1 MSNVMM
7 FCPTCSWL
15 CHVWHTLAHVT
26 VKEKRSIRARSVV
39 PRITTGNT
47 GGTRRPIR
55 QRPLRACT
63 NFHCRD
69 IVSCPC
75 TGTLP
80 QPIFKSVIL
89 FYQNSHWFG
98 FIQDMNSIIV
108 PLSLNNSLQTDLIE
122 WSLLKS
128 QWLFLS
134 FLILLLLL
142 VNRDKIYCYW
152 GRCLD
157 KPGNG

>member
-98 FIQDMNSIIV
+98 FIQDLKSIV
-108 PLSLNNSLQTDLIE
+108 VHLSLNNSLKIDFIDMTLADDSIVVLVISNFAVTACKQRYN
-122 WSLLKS
+122 
-128 QWLFLS
+128 
-134 FLILLLLL
+134 LLLLGKAS
-142 VNRDKIYCYW
+142 RQTW
-152 GRCLD
+152 
-157 KPGNG
+157 

>member
-1 MSNVMM
+1 MM

-80 QPIFKSVIL
+80 QPILKSAIS

-98 FIQDMNSIIV
+98 FIQDLKSIV
-108 PLSLNNSLQTDLIE
+108 VHLSLNNSLKTDFIDMTLADDSIVVLVI
-122 WSLLKS
+122 SNFAVTACK
-128 QWLFLS
+128 QRYN
-134 FLILLLLL
+134 LLLLGKAS
-142 VNRDKIYCYW
+142 RQTW
-152 GRCLD
+152 
-157 KPGNG
+157 